1 MKSKILPISL
11 CIIFVVFAAIQFNDP
26 DPLLWIVLYGLVAGC
41 ALLRLWAPRL
51 EFRIWLT
58 GIQVGMLVYGLFL
71 VPGFIEFLGQP
82 DKIDLIGQM
91 QAESPWVEE
100 TRELI
105 GLLMALFSLNLLKR
119 TEVKSQ

>member
-11 CIIFVVFAAIQFNDP
+11 FIIFFVFAAIQVNDP
-26 DPLLWIVLYGLVAGC
+26 DPLLWIALYGVVAGC
-41 ALLRLWAPRL
+41 AVIRLWAPQL
-51 EFRIWLT
+51 EFSIWLT

-82 DKIDLIGQM
+82 DKIDLVGQM
-91 QAESPWVEE
+91 KAESPWIEE

-105 GLLMALFSLNLLKR
+105 GLLIAIFALNLLKKA
-119 TEVKSQ
+119 EAKSQ